1 MIKFY
6 RGECLGSP
14 HAGYGGAGTITLRTS
29 VEKSADT
36 YQKTSKG
43 KGGLGTKTA
52 KVTASK
58 SNVSESAVKL
68 LKPC

>member
-1 MIKFY
+1 MPT
-6 RGECLGSP
+6 RMVAP
-14 HAGYGGAGTITLRTS
+14 PGTITLRTS

-52 KVTASK
+52 KATASK
-58 SNVSESAVKL
+58 SNVSKSAIKL